1 MVAYLNKQLE
11 KHGKKYIAGDK
22 LTTADFK
29 VASLVFS
36 HIYND
41 ALPGGAAFTD
51 KGKAVVAEHKHFAE
65 YVETLRTELA
75 GYLTSRP
82 PAPF

>member
-1 MVAYLNKQLE
+1 MVTYLNKQLE

-29 VASLVFS
+29 VASLIFS
-36 HIYND
+36 HVYND

-51 KGKAVVAEHKHFAE
+51 KGKAIVGEHKHFAE

-75 GYLTSRP
+75 GYLSSRP